1 MSDRTAASPAVET
14 AAADEGE
21 VMAFLMQV
29 VADASAVACSTTV
42 AIGDRLGIY
51 TTMAAAG
58 PVTSTQL
65 AERTGLSER
74 HVREWLAAQ
83 VTSGYVEYDPAERT
97 YLLPPAQAAVLA
109 DPDAPTY
116 FAGYF
121 LMAQG
126 VAATEDAL
134 VDAYRNGGGV
144 GWDAHPPALYSGVA
158 KFFRPGYLH
167 HVVQEWLP
175 ALDGVVDK
183 LHTGAR
189 VADIGCGF
197 GYSTIIMAQAYPHAT
212 FVGFDYHEESIV
224 AARKAAAEAG
234 VSDRVVFT
242 TASASDFP
250 GTGYDLVT
258 SFDCVHDMGDPGR
271 VARHVRQ
278 ALADDGTWMIVEP
291 NLPGDLT
298 ELAAHPFGRLFAGAS
313 ATICLPSALAQGGE
327 YALGNHAGEAVL
339 RQIATGAGF
348 DRWRRATETPVNAI
362 YEVRP

>member
-1 MSDRTAASPAVET
+1 MTDQPTTPS
-14 AAADEGE
+14 ADD
-21 VMAFLMQV
+21 VTAFLMRV
-29 VADASAVACSTTV
+29 VGDASAVACSTTV

-51 TTMAAAG
+51 TTLAAAG

-65 AERTGLSER
+65 AERTGLAER
-74 HVREWLAAQ
+74 HLREWLAAQ
-83 VTSGYVEYDPAERT
+83 VTSGYVEYDPAGRT
-97 YLLPPAQAAVLA
+97 YFLPPAHAAVLA

-116 FAGYF
+116 FAGWF
-121 LMAQG
+121 TMAQG

-134 VDAYRNGGGV
+134 VEAYRTGGGV
-144 GWDAHPPALYSGVA
+144 GWDAHPPALYSGTA

-167 HVVQEWLP
+167 HIVQEWLP

-183 LHTGAR
+183 LSTGAR

-197 GYSTIIMAQAYPHAT
+197 GYSTIVMAQAYPHSA

-234 VSDRVVFT
+234 VVDRVTFT
-242 TASASDFP
+242 VARASEFP

-258 SFDCVHDMGDPGR
+258 SYDCVHDMGDPSG
-271 VARHVRQ
+271 VAAHVRR
-278 ALADDGTWMIVEP
+278 ALGDDGTWMIVEP
-291 NLPGDLT
+291 NTSGDLN

-327 YALGNHAGEAVL
+327 YALGNHAGEATL
-339 RQIATGAGF
+339 RQVATGAGF
-348 DRWRRATETPVNAI
+348 GRWRRATETPVNAI
-362 YEVRP
+362 YEARP